1 MMNFKEELAK
11 WREERSITLDSQL
24 PGLTSN
30 LLEEVTE
37 LSRATELVDVIDAML
52 DYNVFLANAIEG
64 IDIDP
69 ILDPEIVKEIEEK
82 HKKLSVMTNEDLA
95 LYKKSL
101 ISLLLEGIR
110 ASIAI
115 TMPNIKQEHIDSFT
129 EYLNGIIINIKS
141 SITLLNYDYAKCLEE
156 VMKAIHTRKGHWDST
171 ISKFVKDKVQPDR
184 YEPDYTNCKL

>member
-1 MMNFKEELAK
+1 MNFKEELAK
-11 WREERSITLDSQL
+11 YREKRSITLESQL

-37 LSRATELVDVIDAML
+37 LSRTTELVDVIDAML

-69 ILDPEIVKEIEEK
+69 VLDPEILKEIEEK

-156 VMKAIHTRKGHWDST
+156 VIKAIHTRKGHWDST
-171 ISKFVKDKVQPDR
+171 ICKFVKDKVQPDR

>member
-1 MMNFKEELAK
+1 MNFKEELAK
-11 WREERSITLDSQL
+11 YREKRSITLESQL

-69 ILDPEIVKEIEEK
+69 VLNPEILKEIEEK
-82 HKKLSVMTNEDLA
+82 HKKLSVMTKEDLA

>member
-1 MMNFKEELAK
+1 MNFKEELAK
-11 WREERSITLDSQL
+11 YREKRSITLESQL

-69 ILDPEIVKEIEEK
+69 ILDPEILKEIEEK
-82 HKKLSVMTNEDLA
+82 HKKLSVMTSEDLA

-156 VMKAIHTRKGHWDST
+156 VIKAIHTRKGHWDST

>member
-1 MMNFKEELAK
+1 MDFKEELAK
-11 WREERSITLDSQL
+11 YREKRSITLESQL

-69 ILDPEIVKEIEEK
+69 VLDPEIVKEIEEK

-115 TMPNIKQEHIDSFT
+115 SMPNIKQEHIDSFT

-171 ISKFVKDKVQPDR
+171 ICKFVKDKVQPDR
-184 YEPDYTNCKL
+184 YKPDYTNCKL

>member
-1 MMNFKEELAK
+1 MDFKEELTK
-11 WREERSITLDSQL
+11 WREERSITLESQL

-69 ILDPEIVKEIEEK
+69 VLDPEIVKEIEEK

-156 VMKAIHTRKGHWDST
+156 VMKAIHTRKGYWDST
-171 ISKFVKDKVQPDR
+171 ISKFVKDKTQPDR

>member
-1 MMNFKEELAK
+1 MNFQEELTK

-37 LSRATELVDVIDAML
+37 LSRATELVDIIDAML

-64 IDIDP
+64 INIDP

-141 SITLLNYDYAKCLEE
+141 SITLLNYDYEKCLEE

>member
-1 MMNFKEELAK
+1 MDFKEELAK
-11 WREERSITLDSQL
+11 YREERSITLECQL

-69 ILDPEIVKEIEEK
+69 VLDPEIVKEIEEK

-141 SITLLNYDYAKCLEE
+141 SITLLNYDYEKCLEE
-156 VMKAIHTRKGHWDST
+156 VIKAIHTRKGHWDST

>member
-1 MMNFKEELAK
+1 MDFKEELTK

-69 ILDPEIVKEIEEK
+69 ILDPEILKEIEEK
-82 HKKLSVMTNEDLA
+82 HKKLSVMTQEDLA

-156 VMKAIHTRKGHWDST
+156 VIKAIHTRKGHWDST
-171 ISKFVKDKVQPDR
+171 ISKFVKDKTQPDR

>member
-1 MMNFKEELAK
+1 MNFKEELAK
-11 WREERSITLDSQL
+11 YREKRSITLESQL

-141 SITLLNYDYAKCLEE
+141 SITLLNYDYEKCLEE

>member
-1 MMNFKEELAK
+1 MNFKEELAK
-11 WREERSITLDSQL
+11 YREKRSITLDSQL

-69 ILDPEIVKEIEEK
+69 VLDPEILKEIEEK

-171 ISKFVKDKVQPDR
+171 ICKFVKDKVQPDR

>member
-1 MMNFKEELAK
+1 MDFKEELTK
-11 WREERSITLDSQL
+11 WREERSITLESQL

-37 LSRATELVDVIDAML
+37 LSRATELVDIIDAML

-69 ILDPEIVKEIEEK
+69 VLDPEIVKEIEEK

-171 ISKFVKDKVQPDR
+171 ISKFVKDKIQPDR

>member
-1 MMNFKEELAK
+1 MNFKEELAK
-11 WREERSITLDSQL
+11 WREEKSITLDSQL

-69 ILDPEIVKEIEEK
+69 VLDPEIIKEIEEK

>member
-1 MMNFKEELAK
+1 MNFKEELAK
-11 WREERSITLDSQL
+11 YREKRSITLESQL

-69 ILDPEIVKEIEEK
+69 ILDPEILKEIEEK

-115 TMPNIKQEHIDSFT
+115 SMPNIKQEHIDSFT

-141 SITLLNYDYAKCLEE
+141 SIILLNYDYAKCLEE
-156 VMKAIHTRKGHWDST
+156 VMKAIHTRKGHWDSS

>member
-1 MMNFKEELAK
+1 MDFKEELTK
-11 WREERSITLDSQL
+11 WREERSITLESQL

-37 LSRATELVDVIDAML
+37 LSRATELVDIIDAML

-64 IDIDP
+64 IEIDP

-171 ISKFVKDKVQPDR
+171 ISKFVKDKIQPDR

>member
-1 MMNFKEELAK
+1 MDFKEELAK
-11 WREERSITLDSQL
+11 WREERSITLESQL

-37 LSRATELVDVIDAML
+37 LSRATELVDIIDAML

>member
-1 MMNFKEELAK
+1 MNFKEELAK
-11 WREERSITLDSQL
+11 YREKRSITLESQL

-141 SITLLNYDYAKCLEE
+141 SITLLNYDYEKCLEE

-171 ISKFVKDKVQPDR
+171 ICKFVKDKVQPDR

>member
-1 MMNFKEELAK
+1 MDFKEELTK

-37 LSRATELVDVIDAML
+37 LSRATELVDIIDAML

-69 ILDPEIVKEIEEK
+69 ILDPEILKEIEEK
-82 HKKLSVMTNEDLA
+82 HKKLSVMTQEDLA

-141 SITLLNYDYAKCLEE
+141 SMTLLNYDYAKCLEE
-156 VMKAIHTRKGHWDST
+156 VMKAIHTRKGHWDAT
-171 ISKFVKDKVQPDR
+171 ICKFVKDKIQPDR

>member
-1 MMNFKEELAK
+1 MDFKEELTK

-37 LSRATELVDVIDAML
+37 LSRATELVDIIDAML

-69 ILDPEIVKEIEEK
+69 VLDPEIVKEIEEK
-82 HKKLSVMTNEDLA
+82 HKKLSVMTQEDLA

-156 VMKAIHTRKGHWDST
+156 VMKAIHTRKGHWDAT
-171 ISKFVKDKVQPDR
+171 ICKFVKDKIQPDR

>member
-1 MMNFKEELAK
+1 MNFKEELAK
-11 WREERSITLDSQL
+11 WREERSITLESQL

-37 LSRATELVDVIDAML
+37 LSRATELVDIIDAML

-69 ILDPEIVKEIEEK
+69 VLDPEILKEIEEK

-101 ISLLLEGIR
+101 ISPLLEGIR

>member
-1 MMNFKEELAK
+1 MDFKEELTK

-69 ILDPEIVKEIEEK
+69 ILDPEILKEIEEK
-82 HKKLSVMTNEDLA
+82 HKKLSVMTQEDLA

-156 VMKAIHTRKGHWDST
+156 VMKAIHTRKGHWDSS
-171 ISKFVKDKVQPDR
+171 ICKFVKDEIQPDR

>member
-1 MMNFKEELAK
+1 MNFKEELAK
-11 WREERSITLDSQL
+11 YREKRSITLESQL

-37 LSRATELVDVIDAML
+37 LSRATELVDIIDAML

-69 ILDPEIVKEIEEK
+69 VLDPEIVKEIEEK
-82 HKKLSVMTNEDLA
+82 HKKLPIMTNEDLA

-171 ISKFVKDKVQPDR
+171 ICKFVKDKIQPDR

>member
-1 MMNFKEELAK
+1 MDFKEELAK
-11 WREERSITLDSQL
+11 WREERSITLESQL

-37 LSRATELVDVIDAML
+37 LSRATELADVIDAML

-115 TMPNIKQEHIDSFT
+115 SMPNIKQEHIDSFT

>member
-1 MMNFKEELAK
+1 MDFKEELTK

-37 LSRATELVDVIDAML
+37 LSRATELVDIIDAML

-64 IDIDP
+64 IVIDP
-69 ILDPEIVKEIEEK
+69 ILDPEILKEIEEK
-82 HKKLSVMTNEDLA
+82 HKKLSVMTQEDLA

-171 ISKFVKDKVQPDR
+171 ISKFVKDKIQPDR

>member
-1 MMNFKEELAK
+1 MNFKEELAK
-11 WREERSITLDSQL
+11 YREKRSITLESQL

-69 ILDPEIVKEIEEK
+69 VLDPEILKEIEEK

-171 ISKFVKDKVQPDR
+171 ICKFVKDKVQPDR

>member
-1 MMNFKEELAK
+1 MDFKEELTK

-37 LSRATELVDVIDAML
+37 LSRATELVDIIDAML

-69 ILDPEIVKEIEEK
+69 ILDPEILKEIEEK
-82 HKKLSVMTNEDLA
+82 HKKLSVMTQEDLA

-156 VMKAIHTRKGHWDST
+156 VMKAIHTRKGHWDTT
-171 ISKFVKDKVQPDR
+171 ICKFVKDKIQPDR

>member
-1 MMNFKEELAK
+1 MNFKEELAK
-11 WREERSITLDSQL
+11 WREERSITLESQL

-69 ILDPEIVKEIEEK
+69 TLDPEIVKEIEEK

-171 ISKFVKDKVQPDR
+171 ICKFVKDKVQPDR

>member
-1 MMNFKEELAK
+1 MNFKEELAK
-11 WREERSITLDSQL
+11 WREERSITLESQL

-37 LSRATELVDVIDAML
+37 LSRATELVDIIDAML

-64 IDIDP
+64 INIDP
-69 ILDPEIVKEIEEK
+69 ILDPEILKEIEEK

-95 LYKKSL
+95 IYKKSL

-115 TMPNIKQEHIDSFT
+115 SMPNIKQEHIDSFT

>member
-1 MMNFKEELAK
+1 MDFKEELAK
-11 WREERSITLDSQL
+11 YREKRSITLDSQL

-82 HKKLSVMTNEDLA
+82 HKKLPIMTKEDLA

-171 ISKFVKDKVQPDR
+171 ICKFVKDKVQPDR

>member
-1 MMNFKEELAK
+1 MNFKEELAK
-11 WREERSITLDSQL
+11 YREKRSITLESQL

-69 ILDPEIVKEIEEK
+69 VLDPEIVKEIEEK

-141 SITLLNYDYAKCLEE
+141 SITLLNYDYEKCLEE

-171 ISKFVKDKVQPDR
+171 ICKFVKDKIQPDR

>member
-1 MMNFKEELAK
+1 MDFKEELTK
-11 WREERSITLDSQL
+11 YREKRSITLESQL

-64 IDIDP
+64 IEIDP
-69 ILDPEIVKEIEEK
+69 VLDPEIVKEIEEK

-171 ISKFVKDKVQPDR
+171 ICKFVKDKVQPDR

>member
-1 MMNFKEELAK
+1 MNFKEELTK
-11 WREERSITLDSQL
+11 WREERSITLESQL

-69 ILDPEIVKEIEEK
+69 VLDPEILKEIEEK

-115 TMPNIKQEHIDSFT
+115 SMPNIKQEHIDSFT

>member
-1 MMNFKEELAK
+1 MDFKEELTK
-11 WREERSITLDSQL
+11 WREERSITLESQL

-69 ILDPEIVKEIEEK
+69 ILDPEILKEIEEK

-115 TMPNIKQEHIDSFT
+115 TMPNIKQEHVDSFT

>member
-1 MMNFKEELAK
+1 MNFKEELAK
-11 WREERSITLDSQL
+11 WREERSITLESQL

-37 LSRATELVDVIDAML
+37 LSRATELVDIIDAML

-64 IDIDP
+64 IEIDP

-129 EYLNGIIINIKS
+129 EYLNSIIINIKS

>member
-1 MMNFKEELAK
+1 MNFKEELAK
-11 WREERSITLDSQL
+11 WREERSITLESQL

-37 LSRATELVDVIDAML
+37 LSRATELVDIIDAML

>member
-1 MMNFKEELAK
+1 MNFKEELAK
-11 WREERSITLDSQL
+11 WREERSITLESQL

-37 LSRATELVDVIDAML
+37 LSRATELVDIIDAML

-69 ILDPEIVKEIEEK
+69 ILDPEILKEIEEK
-82 HKKLSVMTNEDLA
+82 HKKLSVMTKEDLA

-115 TMPNIKQEHIDSFT
+115 SMPNIKQEHIDSFT
-129 EYLNGIIINIKS
+129 EYLNCIIINIKS

-171 ISKFVKDKVQPDR
+171 ICKFVKDKVQPDR

>member
-1 MMNFKEELAK
+1 MNFKEELTK
-11 WREERSITLDSQL
+11 WREERSITLESQL

-69 ILDPEIVKEIEEK
+69 VLDPEIVKEIEEK

-115 TMPNIKQEHIDSFT
+115 SMPNIKQEHIDSFT

-156 VMKAIHTRKGHWDST
+156 VMKAIHTRKGHWDSI

>member
-1 MMNFKEELAK
+1 MNFKEELAK
-11 WREERSITLDSQL
+11 WREERSITLESQL

-64 IDIDP
+64 IEIDP
-69 ILDPEIVKEIEEK
+69 VLDPEILKEIEEK

-115 TMPNIKQEHIDSFT
+115 TMPNLKQEHLDSFT

>member
-1 MMNFKEELAK
+1 MNFKEELAK
-11 WREERSITLDSQL
+11 WREERSITLESQL

-115 TMPNIKQEHIDSFT
+115 SMPNIKQEHIDSFT

-171 ISKFVKDKVQPDR
+171 ICKFVKDKVQPDR

>member
-1 MMNFKEELAK
+1 MNFKEELTK

-69 ILDPEIVKEIEEK
+69 ILDPEILKEIEEK
-82 HKKLSVMTNEDLA
+82 HKKLSVMTQEDLA

-171 ISKFVKDKVQPDR
+171 ICKFVKDKVQPDR

>member
-1 MMNFKEELAK
+1 MDFKEELTK

-37 LSRATELVDVIDAML
+37 LSRATELVDIIDAML

-171 ISKFVKDKVQPDR
+171 ICKFVKDKVQPDR